1 MNGNILKVI
10 LFSTL
15 FFVGCQREKEREI
28 KTIDI
33 NLAEPN
39 SAAETVN
46 SNPDSL
52 KKLKIAISAMTSP
65 KETFTY
71 YKDLIK
77 YISEK
82 IGIRIEFTQR
92 KTYHEVNLLLENG
105 QVDFAFICSGAYV
118 EPTVRNKVDLL
129 AVPVINGEPLYQ
141 AYIIT
146 QKGAGITK
154 IEDLKGKSFAFTDP
168 LSHTGYS
175 YVLKRLN
182 DLGETANHFFSKSIF
197 TYAHDNS
204 IQLVEK
210 GTIDGATIDG
220 LIYEYLYKVNP
231 ERIKNIRIIEKSE
244 YFGIPP
250 IVIQRNFDP
259 NLKEKIRKVFFDM
272 HNDPIGKKILNKL
285 SIEKYILGDKKDY
298 LTVRKYKDLIQR

>member
-1 MNGNILKVI
+1 MDGNILKVV

-33 NLAEPN
+33 NLAKAN
-39 SAAETVN
+39 SAAKTVN
-46 SNPDSL
+46 SSPDSS
-52 KKLKIAISAMTSP
+52 KKMKIAISAMTSP

-71 YKDLIK
+71 YKDLIN

-82 IGIRIEFTQR
+82 IGTRIELTQR
-92 KTYHEVNLLLENG
+92 KTYKEINLLLENG

-118 EPTVRNKVDLL
+118 EPKVRNKVDIL
-129 AVPVINGEPLYQ
+129 AVPVINGKPLYQ

-146 QKGAGITK
+146 PKGAGITK
-154 IEDLKGKSFAFTDP
+154 IEDLKGKTFAFTDP

-175 YVLKRLN
+175 YALKRLN
-182 DLGETANHFFSKSIF
+182 DFGETVEHFFSRSIF

-210 GTIDGATIDG
+210 GTVDGATIDG
-220 LIYEYLYKVNP
+220 LIYEYLYKVSP

-250 IVIQRNFDP
+250 IVIQRNCDP
-259 NLKEKIRKVFFDM
+259 NLKKKIRMVFLDM
-272 HNDPIGKKILNKL
+272 HNNPTGKEILNKL

-298 LTVRKYKDLIQR
+298 LTVRKYQDLIQK

>member
-1 MNGNILKVI
+1 MNGNILKVV
-10 LFSTL
+10 LFSIL
-15 FFVGCQREKEREI
+15 FFVGCQREKEQEI

-33 NLAEPN
+33 NLAKAN
-39 SAAETVN
+39 SAARTVN
-46 SNPDSL
+46 SSPDSS

-71 YKDLIK
+71 YKDLIN

-82 IGIRIEFTQR
+82 IGARIEFAQR
-92 KTYHEVNLLLENG
+92 KTYKEINLLLENG

-118 EPTVRNKVDLL
+118 EPTVEDKVDLL
-129 AVPVINGEPLYQ
+129 VVPVINGKPFYQ

-146 QKGAGITK
+146 HKGTRITK

-182 DLGETANHFFSKSIF
+182 DFGETVNHFFSKSMF
-197 TYAHDNS
+197 TYGHDNS

-231 ERIKNIRIIEKSE
+231 ERVKNIRIIEKSE

-250 IVIQRNFDP
+250 IVIQKNCDP
-259 NLKEKIRKVFFDM
+259 NLKEKIRKIFFDM

-285 SIEKYILGDKKDY
+285 FIEKYTLGDKKDY
-298 LTVRKYKDLIQR
+298 LTVRKYRDLIQR

>member
-1 MNGNILKVI
+1 MNGNILKVV

-15 FFVGCQREKEREI
+15 FFAGCHREKEREI

-33 NLAEPN
+33 NLAKAD
-39 SAAETVN
+39 SAARTVN
-46 SNPDSL
+46 SNPDSS

-71 YKDLIK
+71 YKDLIN

-82 IGIRIEFTQR
+82 IDTRIEFTQR
-92 KTYHEVNLLLENG
+92 KTYKEVNLLLENG

-118 EPTVRNKVDLL
+118 ESTVKDKVDLL
-129 AVPVINGEPLYQ
+129 AVPLINGKPFYQ

-146 QKGAGITK
+146 HKGAGITK
-154 IEDLKGKSFAFTDP
+154 IEDIRGKSFAFTDP
-168 LSHTGYS
+168 LSHTGHF
-175 YVLKRLN
+175 YVLKRL
-182 DLGETANHFFSKSIF
+182 DDIGETVNNFFSKSIF
-197 TYAHDNS
+197 TYGHDNS
-204 IQLVEK
+204 IQLVEM

-231 ERIKNIRIIEKSE
+231 ERVKNIKIIEKSE

-250 IVIQRNFDP
+250 IVIQRNCDP

-285 SIEKYILGDKKDY
+285 LIEKYTLGDKKDY
-298 LTVRKYKDLIQR
+298 LTVRKYRDLFQK

>member
-1 MNGNILKVI
+1 MRGNILKAV
-10 LFSTL
+10 LFLTL
-15 FFVGCQREKEREI
+15 FFVGCQKEKEQEI

-33 NLAEPN
+33 NLAKPN
-39 SAAETVN
+39 SAEETVN

-52 KKLKIAISAMTSP
+52 KKMKIAIGAMTSP

-82 IGIRIEFTQR
+82 IGTRIEFTQR
-92 KTYHEVNLLLENG
+92 KTYNEVNLLLENG

-118 EPTVRNKVDLL
+118 EPAVRNKVDIL
-129 AVPVINGEPLYQ
+129 AVPVINGKSLYQ

-146 QKGAGITK
+146 HKGTGITK

-168 LSHTGYS
+168 LSHTGHL

-182 DLGETANHFFSKSIF
+182 DLGETGNHFFSKSIF

-210 GTIDGATIDG
+210 GTVDGATIDG
-220 LIYEYLYKVNP
+220 LIYDYLYKVKP
-231 ERIKNIRIIEKSE
+231 ERVKNIRIIEKSE

-250 IVIQRNFDP
+250 IVIQRNYDHV
-259 NLKEKIRKVFFDM
+259 LKEKIRKVFLDM
-272 HNDPIGKKILNKL
+272 HNDSIGKRILSKL
-285 SIEKYILGDKKDY
+285 FMEKFIIGDKKDY
-298 LTVRKYKDLIQR
+298 LTVRKYRDLIQK